1 MLGENKHYSR
11 HRKHSTKSMMNHDF
25 TEKKA
30 IFFLKNKLVQR
41 VSLEKKFDNT
51 F

>member
-11 HRKHSTKSMMNHDF
+11 HRKYSTKSMMNHDF

-30 IFFLKNKLVQR
+30 IFFSKKIRAEDFTRKKN
-41 VSLEKKFDNT
+41 
-51 F
+51 